1 MPPRTTRKS
10 YRPRVSDR
18 TMVGTLRPHCLFAS
32 ETEGRRHANEMNL
45 RNREN
50 HGSSLQHM
58 GWMAGRISPLPP
70 VEGEAFFLTSPF
82 IERACRKTGFRY
94 PHVERNWVYHFSPR
108 YSLPTVKNA
117 GKSAFLGS
125 VFVVRRQIA
134 IHVFAQ
140 QMVRGRKAQLRGVAT
155 ANADLFG
162 LPQPVFQVH
171 PL

>member
-18 TMVGTLRPHCLFAS
+18 TMIGTLRPHCLFAS

-82 IERACRKTGFRY
+82 IERACR
-94 PHVERNWVYHFSPR
+94 ERSIGGEK
-108 YSLPTVKNA
+108 PTSMIGLCQE
-117 GKSAFLGS
+117 GKSSPDAL
-125 VFVVRRQIA
+125 RRSA
-134 IHVFAQ
+134 
-140 QMVRGRKAQLRGVAT
+140 GV
-155 ANADLFG
+155 NSF
-162 LPQPVFQVH
+162 
-171 PL
+171 

>member
-1 MPPRTTRKS
+1 MTSVLPTLWFEGEYPQARSGGECAPSTASLLINHMPPRTTRKS

-82 IERACRKTGFRY
+82 IERAC
-94 PHVERNWVYHFSPR
+94 
-108 YSLPTVKNA
+108 L
-117 GKSAFLGS
+117 
-125 VFVVRRQIA
+125 
-134 IHVFAQ
+134 
-140 QMVRGRKAQLRGVAT
+140 
-155 ANADLFG
+155 D
-162 LPQPVFQVH
+162 
-171 PL
+171 